1 MSASLLL
8 VSALELGTAAKTHM
22 DKSVITKQR
31 NVTGTVALGT
41 VILILSK
48 QVGGTRWTNMG
59 TRVSTWTDKDAD
71 YCYVGPD
78 KFNELHVDI

>member
-22 DKSVITKQR
+22 YKSEITKQR

-48 QVGGTRWTNMG
+48 QVGETSWKNMG
-59 TRVSTWTDKDAD
+59 TRVSTWTDKDAES
-71 YCYVGPD
+71 CYVGPD